1 MTIATTTITT
11 TTPPRPP
18 SASTSGRAL
27 AVASAL
33 AQVVQELPGGGE
45 ARVGQVRMASIT
57 DVRRL
62 AAAGGPIPVT
72 P

>member
-1 MTIATTTITT
+1 
-11 TTPPRPP
+11 
-18 SASTSGRAL
+18 
-27 AVASAL
+27 VASAL

>member
-18 SASTSGRAL
+18 SASTRGRAR

-33 AQVVQELPGGGE
+33 AQVVQQLPGGGE
-45 ARVGQVRMASIT
+45 ARVGRVPIASIT

-62 AAAGGPIPVT
+62 AAAGGPSR
-72 P
+72 